1 MRVSRST
8 VESLII
14 NLVMVKEE
22 DKGRGFMTVYGTIV
36 FFSSGILLDYSGN
49 TVISRET
56 RDGTKKSLFE
66 VFSKF
71 FNIIVHKL
79 PS

>member
-22 DKGRGFMTVYGTIV
+22 DKGRGCVPANRTNESFHGGLSLIIQREAAVIT
-36 FFSSGILLDYSGN
+36 GIHGWN
-49 TVISRET
+49 EKIPV
-56 RDGTKKSLFE
+56 
-66 VFSKF
+66 
-71 FNIIVHKL
+71 
-79 PS
+79 

>member
-22 DKGRGFMTVYGTIV
+22 DKGRGYVAVHGMDVFFVYG
-36 FFSSGILLDYSGN
+36 FKNYSGN
-49 TVISRET
+49 ATVIKGRT
-56 RDGTKKSLFE
+56 PKGKRKKSR
-66 VFSKF
+66 V
-71 FNIIVHKL
+71 
-79 PS
+79 

>member
-14 NLVMVKEE
+14 ILDMVKEE
-22 DKGRGFMTVYGTIV
+22 DKGRGCVLFMGLMCSFHLGLFWIIQ
-36 FFSSGILLDYSGN
+36 GRLQL
-49 TVISRET
+49 SREAM
-56 RDGTKKSLFE
+56 DGAKNPCLRF
-66 VFSKF
+66 FSKF